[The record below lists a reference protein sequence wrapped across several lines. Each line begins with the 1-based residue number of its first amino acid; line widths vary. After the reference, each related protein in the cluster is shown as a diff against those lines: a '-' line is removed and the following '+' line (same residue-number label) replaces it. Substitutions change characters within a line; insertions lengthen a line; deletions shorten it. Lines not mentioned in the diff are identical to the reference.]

1 MTIILNLSMLIAKP
15 TGISNYIYNIYPY
28 LEELNPISLA
38 PENYFKHQNNYNIS
52 KYLSPDYGSKGHFKR
67 LLWTQT
73 KLSNLYH
80 KLQGNLLFSPVPE
93 APLTVKKYP
102 HVIMVHDLI
111 PLRFPR
117 FKSPLTY
124 YFKYYVP
131 LVCQQATHIICN
143 SQSTADDLIN
153 YFGVDSRK
161 ITPIHLGI
169 DNNKF
174 RIINNAK
181 KQNNFIYLGRHDPH
195 KNLERII
202 KAFAQFNT
210 KKNYQLWLVGAKD
223 SRYTPALMTL
233 IEELNITSQVKFFD
247 YVSSAELTLMLNQ
260 AQALIFATLWEG
272 FGFPVLEAMACGL
285 PVITSNISA
294 LKEIAQDASL
304 FVNPYD
310 INSIA
315 EAMKRIR
322 DDDQLRQDLTQAG
335 LAKVKQFS
343 WQKTGNETVKIL
355 ADYVK

>member
-1 MTIILNLSMLIAKP
+1 MLIAKP

-28 LEELNPISLA
+28 LERLEPISLA
-38 PENYFKHQNNYNIS
+38 PENYLSYQNNYNIS
-52 KYLSPDYGSKGHFKR
+52 KYYSPDYGSKGHFLR
-67 LLWTQT
+67 LLWTQIR
-73 KLSNLYH
+73 LPNLYN

-93 APLTVKKYP
+93 APLTVEKYP
-102 HVIMVHDLI
+102 CVIMVHDLI

-131 LVCQQATHIICN
+131 WVCQQATHIICN

-153 YFGVDSRK
+153 FFGVESHK

-169 DNNKF
+169 NNNKF
-174 RIINNAK
+174 KVITNIN
-181 KQNNFIYLGRHDPH
+181 KQNYFIYLGRHDPH
-195 KNLERII
+195 KNLDRII

-223 SRYTPALMTL
+223 SRYTPALIAL

-247 YVSSAELTLMLNQ
+247 YVSSEELILMLNQ
-260 AQALIFATLWEG
+260 AQALVFTTLWEG

-285 PVITSNISA
+285 PVITSDISA
-294 LKEIAQDASL
+294 LKEIARDASL
-304 FVNPYD
+304 LVNPYD
-310 INSIA
+310 INSIVS
-315 EAMKRIR
+315 AMKKIR

-343 WQKTGNETVKIL
+343 WQKTGKETVKIL
-355 ADYVK
+355 ADYQK